1 MKKRGTEEMERPTVP
16 RRDEEAGYRRDE
28 KAICTPERE
37 RSGVQKSSHS
47 HLYPREMKKWGKEEA
62 ERPSVPRRDEEAG
75 YRSAVTV
82 ICTPERESSVEAD
95 GYGMALLKME
105 YTWGSN
111 LAIQRIMVC
120 IYITDSC
127 SQETK
132 SN

>member
-1 MKKRGTEEMERPTVP
+1 MKKRGKEETERPTVP

-47 HLYPREMKKWGKEEA
+47 HLYPGEMKKRGY
-62 ERPSVPRRDEEAG
+62 RRDGKA
-75 YRSAVTV
+75 
-82 ICTPERESSVEAD
+82 ICTPERERSVEAD